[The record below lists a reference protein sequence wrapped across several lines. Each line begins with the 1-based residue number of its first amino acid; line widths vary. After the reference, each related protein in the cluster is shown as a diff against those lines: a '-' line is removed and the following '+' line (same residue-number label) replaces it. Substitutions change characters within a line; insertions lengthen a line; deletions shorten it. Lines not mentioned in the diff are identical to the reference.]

1 MTTLVRWDP
10 FRDMTTLRN
19 MMDRFVDEPVFEN
32 APLWQ
37 RSGGD
42 YALAL
47 DLLEDNDA
55 YTVKASVPG
64 VDPGDLDV
72 SLADNMLTIK
82 GETHEEKNVEEKQ
95 YHLHERRYGSFSRSI
110 NLPVTVDADNVEATH
125 ENGVLTLRLPK
136 SEAVKP
142 KKIAVKKMIESK

>member
-10 FRDMTTLRN
+10 FRDMTALRN
-19 MMDRFVDEPVFEN
+19 MMDRLVDEPVFEN
-32 APLWQ
+32 AALWQ

-47 DLLEDNDA
+47 DLLEDDDA

-72 SLADNMLTIK
+72 SLADNVLTIK
-82 GETHEEKNVEEKQ
+82 GETHDENDVEEKQ
-95 YHLHERRYGSFSRSI
+95 YHLHERRYGSFSRSVT
-110 NLPVTVDADNVEATH
+110 LPVTVDADNVEATH

-142 KKIAVKKMIESK
+142 KKIAVKKMIQSN